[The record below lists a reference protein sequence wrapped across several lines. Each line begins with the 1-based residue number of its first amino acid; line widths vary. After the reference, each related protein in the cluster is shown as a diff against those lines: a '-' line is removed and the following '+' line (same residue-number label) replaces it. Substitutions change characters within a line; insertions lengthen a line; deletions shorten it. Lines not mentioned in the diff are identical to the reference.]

1 LTINIVRPSGVKAGD
16 ELPVGLWVH
25 GGVSSRPIYPTLYYD

>member
-1 LTINIVRPSGVKAGD
+1 LTINIVRPSGVEAGD

-25 GGVSSRPIYPTLYYD
+25 GGVSTHPAYYIYLL